1 MDLFSI
7 IIILKIMQLA
17 HIDEHEQLASHVTPG
32 HALSVGQPLFFLSRD
47 AVNFAALDYLVGL
60 TGKVRVLIIIIMIT
74 RGGQPLEPPCFL
86 RHCPTLLILPYITLH
101 YLLYP
106 TSLTL
111 HIKIVALKNTF
122 CCIIV

>member
-60 TGKVRVLIIIIMIT
+60 TGKVRVLIIIITIA
-74 RGGQPLEPPCFL
+74 RGGSPWS
-86 RHCPTLLILPYITLH
+86 LLVSYATALH
-101 YLLYP
+101 YLFYL
-106 TSLTL
+106 TSLYITCFTL
-111 HIKIVALKNTF
+111 HHLLCT
-122 CCIIV
+122 